1 MNLSPVIIRPPA
13 WLLPVFV
20 AWATAAAAQPAVS
33 LTLSDAV
40 ARARA
45 NHPDASAA
53 AANERAAER
62 GATMAR
68 AGYLPTV
75 DLIESWQRGNQP
87 VFVFSSLLA
96 QRQFTAAN
104 FAIAALNH
112 PDAVNNFRTA
122 LTVDQPVFNG
132 ALRAATTSAS
142 VGAKLA
148 GAARTLVGQHLATAV
163 TDAYGRLLVAEAARK
178 AADASIEAAQ
188 ADRTI
193 VTNRRDAGVATEAD
207 VLQVELLVAR
217 AEQQRIQAEADVRIA
232 RAGLA
237 ALIGEPL
244 DQPFTLAPAPPS
256 ASTSSHLVDLQ
267 EEALSHRPDVASARL
282 QVELARARI
291 SEAHAAFLPQ
301 VGVQGE
307 WEGNGDAWA
316 TRSSSWMVGA
326 SARINLFRGRADAA
340 RLGAANDVLV
350 ARTQELAKA
359 ETQARV
365 DVIAAMARL
374 DAARASV
381 RVARAALAQARESH
395 RIVRDRY
402 EAGLADIATLLR
414 AADGVAQAETQVGT
428 AEAAVVTSDAALEQ
442 ALGRL

>member
-1 MNLSPVIIRPPA
+1 M
-13 WLLPVFV
+13 
-20 AWATAAAAQPAVS
+20 T
-33 LTLSDAV
+33 T
-40 ARARA
+40 
-45 NHPDASAA
+45 
-53 AANERAAER
+53 
-62 GATMAR
+62 AR

-104 FAIAALNH
+104 FAIQALNH
-112 PDAVNNFRTA
+112 PDAVNNFRTG

-132 ALRAATTSAS
+132 ALRAVTASAA
-142 VGAKLA
+142 VGVKLA
-148 GAARTLVGQHLATAV
+148 SAARMLVGQQLATSV
-163 TDAYGRLLVAEAARK
+163 TDAYGRLLVAEGARK

-188 ADRTI
+188 ADRTL
-193 VTNRRDAGVATEAD
+193 VTNRRDAGAATDAD
-207 VLQVELLVAR
+207 VLQMAFLVAR
-217 AEQQRIQAEADVRIA
+217 AEQQRIQADADVRIA
-232 RAGLA
+232 RASLA
-237 ALIGEPL
+237 ALIGAPL
-244 DQPFTLAPAPPS
+244 DQVLTLTSSP
-256 ASTSSHLVDLQ
+256 STSSASFDVPALQ
-267 EEALSHRPDVASARL
+267 AEALSHRPDVASARL

-301 VGVQGE
+301 VGVQGA
-307 WEGNGDAWA
+307 WEGNGGTWT
-316 TRSSSWMVGA
+316 TRSGSWMVGA

-359 ETQARV
+359 EMQARV
-365 DVIAAMARL
+365 DVIAATARL

-402 EAGLADIATLLR
+402 EAGLADIAALLR
-414 AADGVAQAETQVGT
+414 AVDGVAQAETQVAA
-428 AEAAVVTSDAALEQ
+428 AEAAVVTNDAALEQ
-442 ALGRL
+442 VLGRL